1 MKTRFAAALVLLS
14 ILLGSLSCALGESIR
29 VYVSANSLKVYKMP
43 AASSSVLGVMAYGED
58 MLCLAANGDWAR
70 VQNAGGAIGY
80 CKISSLSKTDP
91 NELSDKVYLAESA
104 SVHRRP
110 DTASSVMMTAAQ
122 GASYTAVAITED
134 GDWYRLKNGRY
145 YGYVESEYISYDPVE
160 DGNADPTAVYVVSN
174 TLNVYKDAATTTK
187 LLGTM
192 CFGDK
197 LALLATA
204 GGWAKVKNSG
214 GSFGYCKLDG
224 LSTANPCKLD
234 KTGYAKADG
243 VPVRKK
249 PLADAAVIKTLSA
262 GDGVRAVA
270 FTKDEGWAR
279 VYLSSG
285 SYGFVE
291 AKHFS
296 SKPVKADQEPDKEP
310 SEQPGDGFSSFDRIT
325 GYAKATKLTI
335 YAAPDEDAEVL
346 GSLSFGESIA
356 VNGKAGSWLRVIS
369 SSGKTGYAK
378 AASLTKTNPNTYSTT
393 LYAKADGVKLYRSA
407 ATSSEVLGTA
417 KQNTVLTGV
426 AISSDKEWV
435 RLKNGSEYAYAQAD
449 KLSTKPQEAAPSAAV
464 KKLLSVAEEQLSK
477 KYVYGATG
485 PSQFDCSGFTQY
497 VFKKAAGVSLK
508 RTAQQQGYD
517 SRYEKI
523 SASKLKAGDLVFF
536 NTNNDDSDDC
546 DHVGIYIGSGKFVH
560 ASSAGGKVMVSS
572 LTSGYYNR
580 TFSWGRRAL

>member
-29 VYVSANSLKVYKMP
+29 VYVSTNSLKVYKKP
-43 AASSSVLGVMAYGED
+43 AASSSVLGVMAYGEE
-58 MLCLAANGDWAR
+58 MLCLAASGDWAR

-80 CKISSLSKTDP
+80 CKISSLSKTNP
-91 NELSDKVYLAESA
+91 NELSDRIYLTKKA
-104 SVHRRP
+104 SVYRRP
-110 DTASSVMMTAAQ
+110 DASSSVMMTAAQ
-122 GASYTAVAITED
+122 GACYTAVAITGD

-160 DGNADPTAVYVVSN
+160 DDKAEVTAVYVVSN

-197 LALLATA
+197 MALLATA
-204 GGWAKVKNSG
+204 NGWAKVQNSAG
-214 GSFGYCKLDG
+214 AIGYCKLDG
-224 LSTANPCKLD
+224 LSTANPSKLD

-243 VPVRKK
+243 VPLRKK

-262 GDGVRAVA
+262 GEGVRAVA
-270 FTKDEGWAR
+270 FTKDEVWAR

-291 AKHFS
+291 TKYFS
-296 SKPVKADQEPDKEP
+296 SKPVKADQEPEDEP
-310 SEQPGDGFSSFDRIT
+310 NKQPDDGFSSFDRIT
-325 GYAKATKLTI
+325 GYCKATNLRI
-335 YAAPDEDAEVL
+335 YASPDEDAEAL
-346 GSLSFGESIA
+346 GSLSFGEAIA

-369 SSGKTGYAK
+369 SSGKTGYCK
-378 AASLTKTNPNTYSTT
+378 ATSLTKTNPNTYSTT

-407 ATSSEVLGTA
+407 ATSSDVLGTA
-417 KQNTVLTGV
+417 KQNTALTGV
-426 AISSDKEWV
+426 AISADKEWV

-449 KLSTKPQEAAPSAAV
+449 KLSTKPQETAPSASAKNV
-464 KKLLSVAEEQLSK
+464 LSLAEKQLDK

-517 SRYEKI
+517 SRHEKL

-536 NTNNDDSDDC
+536 NTNNDDSDEC

-560 ASSAGGKVMVSS
+560 ASSAGGRVMVSS

-580 TFSWGRRAL
+580 TFSWGRRVL